1 MEQVGR
7 HKSQPIAKKLLAI
20 NSCWERISQFPLR
33 MYPSKLSMLQ
43 GKGTYLRV
51 YGPQNLDI
59 LIIKEKESIS
69 WVGMQRDWNLE
80 EQGKSGVYDQDICN
94 C

>member
-1 MEQVGR
+1 
-7 HKSQPIAKKLLAI
+7 
-20 NSCWERISQFPLR
+20 
-33 MYPSKLSMLQ
+33 MLQ